1 MAERTPFSISSQ
13 RTTGL
18 SANINTYATYSG
30 TDYHL
35 GDIDRRGNGVY
46 YFSPDQV
53 AKFGFPVAGTF
64 GNSGR
69 NVFTGPRFFNVDFSL
84 VKSFKI
90 TERQGFNIRIEAYN
104 LFNNPNFALPGT
116 NLNTISTFG
125 KISSTLG
132 SQNNSNSVR
141 VMQVSLRYDF

>member
-1 MAERTPFSISSQ
+1 M
-13 RTTGL
+13 
-18 SANINTYATYSG
+18 
-30 TDYHL
+30 
-35 GDIDRRGNGVY
+35 GN
-46 YFSPDQV
+46 
-53 AKFGFPVAGTF
+53 A
-64 GNSGR
+64 GR

-132 SQNNSNSVR
+132 SQNNSNSAR